1 MERRALEHTMEA
13 NVFLLKGEA
22 SMPKS
27 KKQDKKQME
36 EPTRRAM
43 ELTDLRD
50 VRTDPLGS
58 YTGSPLNPYEKPVQ
72 DADDL

>member
-1 MERRALEHTMEA
+1 
-13 NVFLLKGEA
+13 
-22 SMPKS
+22 MPKG
-27 KKQDKKQME
+27 KKQDQRQAE

-43 ELTDLRD
+43 ELTNLRD